1 MRGRAGGQAGSGRV
15 SKLRVETG
23 FQGRVRRSALQGAAC
38 RAAQSRATAR
48 RPAGGAQAV
57 WQRLASGSRCG
68 RQQMWVQ
75 QTHLRATDLAE

>member
-1 MRGRAGGQAGSGRV
+1 MDARAGGRAGSGRV

-57 WQRLASGSRCG
+57 RQRLASGSRCG
-68 RQQMWVQ
+68 RQQVWVQ